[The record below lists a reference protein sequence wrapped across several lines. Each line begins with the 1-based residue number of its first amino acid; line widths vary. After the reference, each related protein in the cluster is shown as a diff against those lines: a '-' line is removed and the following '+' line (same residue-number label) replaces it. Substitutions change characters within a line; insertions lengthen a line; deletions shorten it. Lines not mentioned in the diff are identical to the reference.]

1 MKFKPVYIY
10 IIVFIA
16 FIVGIVLF
24 STNNSN
30 NDKSI
35 AKMPED
41 DIHKSLQNEG
51 GSPSK
56 DNVMESAIKRLDELK
71 KAYDA
76 SPTDTLKIRE
86 YADMLTMAHKPTEAI
101 TLYNK
106 ILAVDGKRID
116 VLLQLT
122 FLHYNNGDFDKA
134 ESFTKKILSIDKN
147 NFLADYNLGAI
158 EAAKGNNAKAKV
170 IWENVIKKYPN
181 ADIANIADQSIKQ
194 LEAANPK

>member
-1 MKFKPVYIY
+1 MKFKPFYIY

-30 NDKSI
+30 NDKSMT
-35 AKMPED
+35 KMPED

-51 GSPSK
+51 APSK
-56 DNVMESAIKRLDELK
+56 DNVTESAIKRLNELK

-76 SPTDTLKIRE
+76 NPSDTLKMRE

-101 TLYNK
+101 SLYNK

-134 ESFTKKILSIDKN
+134 ESYTNKILSIDKN

-158 EAAKGNNAKAKV
+158 EAAKGNNTKAKL
-170 IWENVIKKYPN
+170 IWQNVIKKYPN
-181 ADIANIADQSIKQ
+181 ENIANIADQSIKQ